1 MEILKGYEGFAE
13 LFTAVV
19 FKTEHECEELVL
31 ESKTGVG
38 KYDYNYKSV
47 LKWEDL
53 LEALKLTFEELK
65 EKLISIQY
73 LDFWGNEMLIT
84 LKDKCLKLM
93 LF

>member
-19 FKTEHECEELVL
+19 FKTELECEELVL

-38 KYDYNYKSV
+38 EYDYSYKSI

-53 LEALKLTFEELK
+53 LKALRLTLEELK

-73 LDFWGNEMLIT
+73 LDFLGNEMLIT
-84 LKDKCLKLM
+84 LKDKSLKLM